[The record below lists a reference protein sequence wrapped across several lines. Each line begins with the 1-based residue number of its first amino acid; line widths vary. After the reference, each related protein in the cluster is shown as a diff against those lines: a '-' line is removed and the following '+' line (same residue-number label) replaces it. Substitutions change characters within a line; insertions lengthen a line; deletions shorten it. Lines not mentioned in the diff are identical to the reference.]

1 MFSTAVEACG
11 KPGAGSICEER
22 RQEAGIRRQ
31 EIRAAAGCS
40 LPPASRRRPPAA
52 SLTSGPSPPRI
63 RPLYE
68 AHLPAQQS
76 ATQTHARLP
85 RPDADTGRARRDFG
99 SPAQG
104 AQETHGVNSGPAVS
118 ETFSKDDR
126 LRKRREFEEC
136 YATGVRVSGR
146 HIQVFLL
153 DDPRGQPTGAPSR
166 PRLGISVSRRVGNAV
181 TRNRVRRRLRE
192 IFRRTRPQLSIG
204 AARLVINA
212 RPSCAAAAFS
222 ELLEDY
228 RSAVSRAI
236 SRRTRR

>member
-1 MFSTAVEACG
+1 M
-11 KPGAGSICEER
+11 
-22 RQEAGIRRQ
+22 
-31 EIRAAAGCS
+31 
-40 LPPASRRRPPAA
+40 
-52 SLTSGPSPPRI
+52 
-63 RPLYE
+63 
-68 AHLPAQQS
+68 
-76 ATQTHARLP
+76 
-85 RPDADTGRARRDFG
+85 
-99 SPAQG
+99 
-104 AQETHGVNSGPAVS
+104 NSGPAVS

-153 DDPRGQPTGAPSR
+153 DDPSGQPTGAPSR